1 MKSTSQLDE
10 LRKAEITGRI
20 KRRFHV
26 PDRLDY
32 IKKLVGA
39 VINRDYAW
47 IDELDG
53 PITDVIRNIHR
64 WDTSR
69 VTSMRKLF
77 RQVRTDAPEQTVD
90 LSKWNTSSVTD
101 MSSMFANLPPQ
112 VRVTGIGAWDT
123 SKVTDMS
130 YMVYRSYGVEV
141 LSSFERRAD
150 GKLVHYSNLSRWDT
164 SKVENMYKMF
174 AGLMGEM
181 TLDKHAVSSIVAD
194 WNKSSVLPGKE
205 YNAEDIESDA
215 RWEKWHSVAR
225 AERAEHSAHTVALYT
240 QEEEEERPKQ
250 RKRLRKMSEV

>member
-1 MKSTSQLDE
+1 
-10 LRKAEITGRI
+10 
-20 KRRFHV
+20 
-26 PDRLDY
+26 
-32 IKKLVGA
+32 
-39 VINRDYAW
+39 
-47 IDELDG
+47 
-53 PITDVIRNIHR
+53 
-64 WDTSR
+64 
-69 VTSMRKLF
+69 
-77 RQVRTDAPEQTVD
+77 
-90 LSKWNTSSVTD
+90 
-101 MSSMFANLPPQ
+101 MFANLPPQ